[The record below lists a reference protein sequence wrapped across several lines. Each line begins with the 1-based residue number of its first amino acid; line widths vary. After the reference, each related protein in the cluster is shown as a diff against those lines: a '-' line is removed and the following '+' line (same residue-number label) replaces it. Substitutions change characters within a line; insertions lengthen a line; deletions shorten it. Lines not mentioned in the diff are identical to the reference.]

1 MSTITTSSK
10 NNLTTS
16 KCTTNN
22 IICYGCLTFGNTE
35 TPAPTWYLIAGNSDI
50 GDNSEIFNTYIG
62 TYKNVASGNY
72 SHAEGRDTTASG
84 NYSHAEGNG
93 TKAEGNYSHAEGN
106 NTTASGEN
114 SHAEGNGTTA
124 SGRDSHAE
132 GYGTTASGDSS
143 HAEGYNTTASGHYS
157 HAEGYYTSAS
167 GYCSHAQNYY
177 TIADYNSMTAIGN
190 YNISNTNEQVNK
202 KKNKLFVIGNGTEL
216 KRQDAFI
223 ITDNGDVFVSGNV
236 FVKGNVKKSIGNNN
250 WVSNDYNW
258 TSFDS

>member
-10 NNLTTS
+10 SNLTTS

-35 TPAPTWYLIAGNSDI
+35 TPAPTWYLIVGNSDI

-72 SHAEGRDTTASG
+72 SHAEGYGTTASG
-84 NYSHAEGNG
+84 NYSHAEGG
-93 TKAEGNYSHAEGN
+93 S
-106 NTTASGEN
+106 TTASGN
-114 SHAEGNGTTA
+114 
-124 SGRDSHAE
+124 
-132 GYGTTASGDSS
+132 YS
-143 HAEGYNTTASGHYS
+143 HAEGYNTTASG
-157 HAEGYYTSAS
+157 
-167 GYCSHAQNYY
+167 YCSHAQNNY

-202 KKNKLFVIGNGTEL
+202 KKNKLFVVGNGTEL

-223 ITDNGDVFVSGNV
+223 ITNNGDVFVSGNV
-236 FVKGNVKKSIGNNN
+236 FVKGNVKKSIGNDN

-258 TSFDS
+258 TSF

>member
-10 NNLTTS
+10 SNLTTS

-35 TPAPTWYLIAGNSDI
+35 TPSPTWYIMAGNSDI
-50 GDNSEIFNTYIG
+50 GNNSEIFNTYIG
-62 TYKNVASGNY
+62 NYKNIASGEY
-72 SHAEGRDTTASG
+72 SHAEGYGTTAS
-84 NYSHAEGNG
+84 
-93 TKAEGNYSHAEGN
+93 GNYSHAEGN
-106 NTTASGEN
+106 NTTASGN
-114 SHAEGNGTTA
+114 YSHSEGSGTTA
-124 SGRDSHAE
+124 SGRNSHAE
-132 GYGTTASGDSS
+132 GSNTKALGDSS

-157 HAEGYYTSAS
+157 HAEGNNTTAS

-177 TIADYNSMTAIGN
+177 TIADNRYMTSIGN
-190 YNISNTNEQVNK
+190 YNISNTDEVVNK

-258 TSFDS
+258 TSF

>member
-1 MSTITTSSK
+1 MSIITTSSK

-35 TPAPTWYLIAGNSDI
+35 TPAPNWYLTVGNSDI
-50 GDNSEIFNTYIG
+50 GDNSEIFNTYNG
-62 TYKNVASGNY
+62 DYKNVASGKY
-72 SHAEGRDTTASG
+72 SHAEGEDTTASS
-84 NYSHAEGNG
+84 NY
-93 TKAEGNYSHAEGN
+93 
-106 NTTASGEN
+106 
-114 SHAEGNGTTA
+114 
-124 SGRDSHAE
+124 SHAE
-132 GYGTTASGDSS
+132 GYGTTASGECSHAEGYGTTASGHSS
-143 HAEGYNTTASGHYS
+143 HAEGYCTIASGDYS
-157 HAEGYYTSAS
+157 HT
-167 GYCSHAQNYY
+167 QNYY

-202 KKNKLFVIGNGTEL
+202 KKNKLFVVGNGTKL

>member
-1 MSTITTSSK
+1 MSIITTSSK
-10 NNLTTS
+10 SNLTTS

-35 TPAPTWYLIAGNSDI
+35 TPAPNWYLTVGNSDI
-50 GDNSEIFNTYIG
+50 GDNSEIFNTYNG
-62 TYKNVASGNY
+62 DYKNVASGKY
-72 SHAEGRDTTASG
+72 SHAEGEDTTASS
-84 NYSHAEGNG
+84 NY
-93 TKAEGNYSHAEGN
+93 
-106 NTTASGEN
+106 
-114 SHAEGNGTTA
+114 
-124 SGRDSHAE
+124 SHAE
-132 GYGTTASGDSS
+132 GYGTTASGECSHAEGYGTTASGHSS
-143 HAEGYNTTASGHYS
+143 HAEGYCTIASGIYSHAEGHSTIASGHSSHAEGYGTTASGHSS
-157 HAEGYYTSAS
+157 HAEGYCTIAS
-167 GYCSHAQNYY
+167 GDYSHAQNYY

-202 KKNKLFVIGNGTEL
+202 KKNKLFVVGNGTKL

>member
-35 TPAPTWYLIAGNSDI
+35 TPSPTWYLIAGNSDI

-72 SHAEGRDTTASG
+72 SHAEGYFTT
-84 NYSHAEGNG
+84 
-93 TKAEGNYSHAEGN
+93 AEGNYSHAEGN

-177 TIADYNSMTAIGN
+177 TIADYNYMTAIGN

-202 KKNKLFVIGNGTEL
+202 KKNKLFVIGNGTKL

>member
-72 SHAEGRDTTASG
+72 SHAEGYGTTASG

-177 TIADYNSMTAIGN
+177 TIADYNYMTAIGN